1 METLDINPYQT
12 GSIEY
17 GCELV
22 QYICVNLGDYM
33 VDDNLIR
40 EGVTWTRGRMRDH
53 STFSNIY
60 ALSRQA

>member
-17 GCELV
+17 GCEPV

-33 VDDNLIR
+33 VDDK
-40 EGVTWTRGRMRDH
+40 GRLH
-53 STFSNIY
+53 GTHAHAAGCEITQPF
-60 ALSRQA
+60 LT